1 MKTKTTSVSSFFAG
15 IGGFDLGFEEEG
27 FTTVFQCEL
36 NPFCNE
42 VLDHHWPKV
51 PRAKDIRA
59 LAADSIPESEIWC
72 GGFPCQDV
80 SVARGSKG
88 RDGLRG
94 RNSGLF
100 YDFLELIKARLPSVL
115 LLENVVGLL
124 SSHNGQDF
132 RIILEELTGLG
143 YSVAWRIMNSRYY
156 GAPQSR
162 PRVFICASRGD
173 PELPLRALY
182 EEDAGTTG
190 LSARA
195 GFLSVD
201 ECEISGARVPG
212 VAYCLAATSGRHTG
226 TDWSRTY
233 ISYKNAVRRLTPAEC
248 EGLQGFPRGWTDVPL
263 SNGKGI
269 TDFDTPRYH
278 ALGNAVAVPVIRW
291 IAKNIKRALNERIRL
306 FNGFPIE
313 QAAQPYEDFQD
324 PSRRVLRLD
333 ELHFE
338 VDGQI
343 NKLRWQA
350 GGYARRGMCID
361 IKAPEAP
368 SKIIEKPLIDV
379 IEKVQPA
386 KHYYLSANA
395 AEGILRRVDSQ
406 NRTLFGPMDAALRLM
421 VREAKPPKLAQKG
434 AEDARV
440 A

>member
-1 MKTKTTSVSSFFAG
+1 
-15 IGGFDLGFEEEG
+15 
-27 FTTVFQCEL
+27 
-36 NPFCNE
+36 
-42 VLDHHWPKV
+42 
-51 PRAKDIRA
+51 
-59 LAADSIPESEIWC
+59 
-72 GGFPCQDV
+72 
-80 SVARGSKG
+80 
-88 RDGLRG
+88 
-94 RNSGLF
+94 
-100 YDFLELIKARLPSVL
+100 
-115 LLENVVGLL
+115 VVGLL

-182 EEDAGTTG
+182 EEEAGTAK

-195 GFLSVD
+195 GFLSID
-201 ECEISGARVPG
+201 ECSVSGARVPG

-233 ISYKNAVRRLTPAEC
+233 ISYKNAVRRLTPTEC
-248 EGLQGFPRGWTDVPL
+248 EGLQGFPHGWTDIPTP
-263 SNGKGI
+263 SGKDI

-291 IAKNIKRALNERIRL
+291 IARNVKRALQEPLRL

-313 QAAQPYEDFQD
+313 QAVRPYEDFQD
-324 PSRRVLRLD
+324 KSCRALQLG

-338 VDGQI
+338 VDGRI
-343 NKLRWQA
+343 NKLRWQS
-350 GGYARRGMCID
+350 GGYARRGMCLD

-368 SKIIEKPLIDV
+368 SVVIHKPLIDV
-379 IEKVQPA
+379 IEKAHPA
-386 KHYYLSANA
+386 KHYYLSSNA

-406 NRTLFGPMDAALRLM
+406 NRTLFGPMDSALRLM
-421 VREAKPPKLAQKG
+421 VKEAKKHAGQQKASADDAGVAAQHNN
-434 AEDARV
+434 
-440 A
+440 